1 MYRNSEFTLKYVLS
15 HIYFQVVGW
24 SWFLRNK
31 PGASTDCIP
40 MRKTDYGKHEDHTRQ
55 TVL

>member
-55 TVL
+55 TVV